1 MDGDDLNRILR
12 QLGVQLPE
20 LEENVP
26 DNEIP
31 PSLDDLDEND
41 LERGHRDWRKEWE
54 RNWDDDDDD

>member
-1 MDGDDLNRILR
+1 MDGDDLNRILN

-20 LEENVP
+20 LEEDVP

-54 RNWDDDDDD
+54 RDWDDDD